1 MIDIRVLLGD
11 GLTRIEVSGHGR
23 VDPGDLDGACACTA
37 VSVAT
42 ETACAYLHA
51 LTQQDPEHIRFQIEE

>member
-1 MIDIRVLLGD
+1 MIEVRVLLGD

-23 VDPGDLDGACACTA
+23 DHPGDLDGALACTQ

-42 ETACAYLHA
+42 EIAAAYLRELA
-51 LTQQDPEHIRFQIEE
+51 QRDPEHIRFTIEE